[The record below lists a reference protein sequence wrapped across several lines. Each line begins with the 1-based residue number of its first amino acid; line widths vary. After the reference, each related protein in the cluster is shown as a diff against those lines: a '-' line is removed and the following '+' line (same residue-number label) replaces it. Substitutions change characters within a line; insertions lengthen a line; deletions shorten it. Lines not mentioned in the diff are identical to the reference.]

1 MTYATATQYW
11 MALDTA
17 QKQMFYDIASKS
29 EGNHTA
35 FEWFMHLVPDPLKD
49 SPEEVTTFMQGGT
62 VILDDGTVHEI
73 PDRDVSRITSGE
85 NGGEYT
91 TENTIME
98 NSSVNRSRGADNMT
112 DAEYDTALE
121 ANAADV
127 ELIDTAEAAT
137 EQLEAAPELLGETLG
152 TVADVAIA
160 GVAAYKVGQHVYN
173 NLPSSW
179 DEDDKVLATGGAADG
194 TAALAFTPPGQV
206 VVGLYCTWKLLGLGV
221 KLIKKFA

>member
-1 MTYATATQYW
+1 MTYAEATQYW
-11 MALDTA
+11 MALDSS

-49 SPEEVTTFMQGGT
+49 NPEQVTIYMQGGT
-62 VILDDGTVHEI
+62 VTVDGTEHII

-98 NSSVNRSRGADNMT
+98 DSSVNRSRGADNMT
-112 DAEYDTALE
+112 DVEYDTALD

-127 ELIDTAEAAT
+127 ELIDSADLAT
-137 EQLEAAPELLGETLG
+137 EQLQQAPELLGEALG

-160 GVAAYKVGQHVYN
+160 GVAAYKTGKYVYN

-179 DEDDKVLATGGAADG
+179 DEEDKALATGGAAVG
-194 TAALAFTPPGQV
+194 TAALAFTPPGQLAI
-206 VVGLYCTWKLLGLGV
+206 GLYCTWKLIGLGITLV
-221 KLIKKFA
+221 KKFA

>member
-1 MTYATATQYW
+1 MTYAEATQYW
-11 MALDTA
+11 MALDSS

-49 SPEEVTTFMQGGT
+49 NPEQVTIYMQGGT
-62 VILDDGTVHEI
+62 VTVDGTEHII

-98 NSSVNRSRGADNMT
+98 DSSVNRSRGADNMT
-112 DAEYDTALE
+112 DVEYDTALD

-127 ELIDTAEAAT
+127 ELIDNADLAT
-137 EQLEAAPELLGETLG
+137 EQLQQAPELLGEALG

-160 GVAAYKVGQHVYN
+160 GVAAYKTGKYVYN

-179 DEDDKVLATGGAADG
+179 DEDDKALATGGAAVG
-194 TAALAFTPPGQV
+194 TAALAFTPPGQLAI
-206 VVGLYCTWKLLGLGV
+206 GLYCTWKLIGLGITLV
-221 KLIKKFA
+221 KKFA

>member
-1 MTYATATQYW
+1 MTYAEATQYW
-11 MALDTA
+11 MALDSS

-35 FEWFMHLVPDPLKD
+35 FQWFMHLVPDPLKD
-49 SPEEVTTFMQGGT
+49 NPEQVTIYMQGGT
-62 VILDDGTVHEI
+62 VTVDGTEHII

-98 NSSVNRSRGADNMT
+98 DSSVNRSRGADNMT
-112 DAEYDTALE
+112 DVEYDTALD

-127 ELIDTAEAAT
+127 ELIDSADLAT
-137 EQLEAAPELLGETLG
+137 EQLQQAPELLGEALG

-160 GVAAYKVGQHVYN
+160 GVAAYKTGKYVYN

-179 DEDDKVLATGGAADG
+179 DEDDKALATGGAAVG
-194 TAALAFTPPGQV
+194 TAALAFTPPGQLAI
-206 VVGLYCTWKLLGLGV
+206 GLYCTWKLIGLGITLV
-221 KLIKKFA
+221 KKFA

>member
-11 MALDTA
+11 MALDPS

-49 SPEEVTTFMQGGT
+49 NPEQVTTYMQGGT
-62 VILDDGTVHEI
+62 VTVDGTEHVI

-98 NSSVNRSRGADNMT
+98 DSSVNRSRGADNMT
-112 DAEYDTALE
+112 EAEYDTALE

-127 ELIDTAEAAT
+127 ELIDSADIAT
-137 EQLEAAPELLGETLG
+137 EQLEQAPELLGEALG

-160 GVAAYKVGQHVYN
+160 GVAAYKAGQYVYN
-173 NLPSSW
+173 NLPSTW
-179 DEDDKVLATGGAADG
+179 DEDDKVLATGGAAAG
-194 TAALAFTPPGQV
+194 TAVLAFTPPGQLAI
-206 VVGLYCTWKLLGLGV
+206 GLYCTWKLIGFGV
-221 KLIKKFA
+221 KLVKKLA

>member
-1 MTYATATQYW
+1 MTYAEATQYW
-11 MALDTA
+11 MALDSS

-35 FEWFMHLVPDPLKD
+35 FQWFMHLVPDPLKD
-49 SPEEVTTFMQGGT
+49 NPEQVTIYMQGGT
-62 VILDDGTVHEI
+62 VTVDGTEHII

-98 NSSVNRSRGADNMT
+98 DSSVNRSRGADNMT
-112 DAEYDTALE
+112 DVEYDTALD

-127 ELIDTAEAAT
+127 ELIDSADLAT
-137 EQLEAAPELLGETLG
+137 EQLQQAPELLGEALG

-160 GVAAYKVGQHVYN
+160 GVAAYKTGKYVYN

-179 DEDDKVLATGGAADG
+179 DEEDKALATGGAAVG
-194 TAALAFTPPGQV
+194 TAALAFTPPGQLAI
-206 VVGLYCTWKLLGLGV
+206 GLYCTWKLIGLGITLV
-221 KLIKKFA
+221 KKFA

>member
-1 MTYATATQYW
+1 MTYAEATQYW
-11 MALDTA
+11 MALDSS

-49 SPEEVTTFMQGGT
+49 NPEQVTIYMQGGT
-62 VILDDGTVHEI
+62 VTVDGTEHII

-98 NSSVNRSRGADNMT
+98 DSSVNRSRGADNMT
-112 DAEYDTALE
+112 DAEYDTALD

-127 ELIDTAEAAT
+127 ELIDNADLAT
-137 EQLEAAPELLGETLG
+137 EQLQQAPELLGEALG

-160 GVAAYKVGQHVYN
+160 GVAAYKTGKYVYN

-179 DEDDKVLATGGAADG
+179 DEEDKALATGGAAVG
-194 TAALAFTPPGQV
+194 TAALAFTPPGQLAI
-206 VVGLYCTWKLLGLGV
+206 GLYCTWKLIGLGITLV
-221 KLIKKFA
+221 KKFA